1 MKTEVKYITNTLD
14 LIRKMIRY
22 NFKII
27 FAGKFLYFLL
37 SALAFFLLVTSI
49 NLFNGSDIGERGVFY
64 LLLFPGMLLTFY
76 PTVFGIQNDDDSRML
91 EIIFG
96 IPNYRYKVWL
106 VRFILIYGMVFL
118 LLLLLSLLT
127 SVALIS
133 FPVFEMVFHI
143 LFPLFFLGCLAFM
156 FSTLVRNGNGTAV
169 VMIIIGFFLFILG
182 ENIGQVEWNVFFN
195 PFGMPSDLNE
205 TIWEERIF
213 YNRLYLVCGG
223 VIAFLTGMANLQDRE
238 KFI

>member
-1 MKTEVKYITNTLD
+1 MKANYFKNILD
-14 LIRKMIRY
+14 LIWKSIRY

-37 SALAFFLLVTSI
+37 AAFGFFLLVTTV
-49 NLFNGSDIGERGVFY
+49 NLFSNSSLQEDDIFY

-76 PTVFGIQNDDDSRML
+76 PTVFGIQNDDDNRML

-106 VRFILIYGMVFL
+106 VRFTLIYVMVFL
-118 LLLLLSLLT
+118 ILIFLGVLT
-127 SVALIS
+127 SIALS
-133 FPVFEMVFHI
+133 FFPVFELVYHI
-143 LFPLFFLGCLAFM
+143 LFPLFFLGALAFM
-156 FSTLVRNGNGTAV
+156 FSTVVKNGNGAAV
-169 VMIIIGFFLFILG
+169 VVIIIGLFLFILG

-195 PFGMPSDLNE
+195 PFDMPSDMNE

-223 VIAFLTGMANLQDRE
+223 IVALLYGLINLQNRE

>member
-1 MKTEVKYITNTLD
+1 MKAKYFKNILD
-14 LIRKMIRY
+14 LIWKSIRY

-37 SALAFFLLVTSI
+37 AAFGFFLLVTTV
-49 NLFNGSDIGERGVFY
+49 NLFSNSSLQEDDIFY

-76 PTVFGIQNDDDSRML
+76 PTVFGIQNDDDNRML

-106 VRFILIYGMVFL
+106 VRFTLIYVMVFL
-118 LLLLLSLLT
+118 ILIILGVLT
-127 SVALIS
+127 SIALS
-133 FPVFEMVFHI
+133 FFPVFELVYHI
-143 LFPLFFLGCLAFM
+143 LFPLFFLGAIAFM
-156 FSTLVRNGNGTAV
+156 FSTVVKNGNGAAV
-169 VMIIIGFFLFILG
+169 VVIIIGLFLFILG

-195 PFGMPSDLNE
+195 PFDMPSDMNE
-205 TIWEERIF
+205 TIWEERVF

-223 VIAFLTGMANLQDRE
+223 IVALLYGLINLQNRE

>member
-1 MKTEVKYITNTLD
+1 MNIKAKNIANLSD
-14 LIRKMIRY
+14 LIWKQIRY

-27 FAGKFLYFLL
+27 FAGKFFYFLL
-37 SALAFFLLVTSI
+37 AGIAFFLFVTIIS
-49 NLFNGSDIGERGVFY
+49 LFSNSNMSEEGIFY
-64 LLLFPGMLLTFY
+64 LLLFPGILLAFY

-106 VRFILIYGMVFL
+106 VRFLLIYVMVFL
-118 LLLLLSLLT
+118 ILYALGLLT
-127 SVALIS
+127 SIALTS
-133 FPVFEMVFHI
+133 FPVFELVYHT
-143 LFPLFFLGCLAFM
+143 LFPIFFLGSLAFM

-169 VMIIIGFFLFILG
+169 VMIIVGLFLFILG

-195 PFGMPSDLNE
+195 PFDMPSDMNE
-205 TIWEERIF
+205 TIWEERVF

-223 VIAFLTGMANLQDRE
+223 IVALLYGLINLQNRE
-238 KFI
+238 RFI